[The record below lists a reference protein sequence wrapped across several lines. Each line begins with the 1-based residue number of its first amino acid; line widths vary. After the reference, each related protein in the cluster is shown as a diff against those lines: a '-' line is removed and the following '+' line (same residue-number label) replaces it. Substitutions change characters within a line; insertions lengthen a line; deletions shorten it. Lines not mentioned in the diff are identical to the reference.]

1 MGGTLPN
8 VCYGR
13 SGATTAR
20 SCRFRAA
27 DIRWLPVSLLLSIAL
42 APEVH
47 AEIYKCTDEHGN
59 VAYLQTPCPIEV
71 VKETAAAD
79 DVGVA
84 EVQESEDL
92 TESLPEPQPADANI
106 PSSRRPG
113 EPLEVCKKRYRDQID
128 EIDAELRASFSP
140 AQTDAY
146 KEELLELTR
155 QLRACG

>member
-1 MGGTLPN
+1 M
-8 VCYGR
+8 
-13 SGATTAR
+13 
-20 SCRFRAA
+20 SCLRAA
-27 DIRWLPVSLLLSIAL
+27 DLRWLPVSLLLSVAL
-42 APEVH
+42 APTSH

-71 VKETAAAD
+71 VEEPEAAD
-79 DVGVA
+79 DTGVP
-84 EVQESEDL
+84 ELQESEDL
-92 TESLPEPQPADANI
+92 VEYLPEPPPAEANI

-113 EPLEVCKKRYRDQID
+113 EALEACKKRYRDQID
-128 EIDAELRASFSP
+128 EIDAELRASFSA